1 MQLNSH
7 SIAESIDLKAI
18 AAASNDRSPVVTPR
32 EVFVRLSKSS
42 CYSVYVYGAVVF
54 CNVKSEEEQA
64 ILSKIRAHVSGEHEK
79 GLTEDHTLKVRG
91 GNPKSAPSIITVPK
105 ATDLVLRVVM
115 QNLAYSVTLD
125 YYRQVATALLDSVKG
140 RSEELARSGKIK
152 LREKQLNQ
160 FIGRV
165 MTIKNRIAEHFY
177 IFKTLDEVWE
187 NDLLTRVQ
195 SSIVRSLDLKL
206 RFEEVEGS
214 FRIIEENLHML
225 NELYVNLQSHRIE
238 IIITVLIM
246 IEVLDLIGDKFK
258 LFH

>member
-1 MQLNSH
+1 MNLNSH
-7 SIAESIDLKAI
+7 SIAESINLQAI
-18 AAASNDRSPVVTPR
+18 AAANNDRSLVVTPR
-32 EVFVRLSKSS
+32 EVFVRLSKNS

-54 CNVKSEEEQA
+54 CNVKSEDEQV
-64 ILSKIRAHVSGEHEK
+64 ILARVRAQASGEHEK
-79 GLTEDHTLKVRG
+79 VLTEDHTLKIGG
-91 GNPKSAPSIITVPK
+91 GNPRSGPSIITVPN

-140 RSEELARSGKIK
+140 RSEELARSGKIR

-165 MTIKNRIAEHFY
+165 MTVKNRIAEHFY
-177 IFKTLDEVWE
+177 VFKALDEVWE

-195 SSIVRSLDLKL
+195 SSMLRSLDLRL
-206 RFEEVEGS
+206 RFEEVESS

-225 NELYVNLQSHRIE
+225 NELHVNLQSHRIE